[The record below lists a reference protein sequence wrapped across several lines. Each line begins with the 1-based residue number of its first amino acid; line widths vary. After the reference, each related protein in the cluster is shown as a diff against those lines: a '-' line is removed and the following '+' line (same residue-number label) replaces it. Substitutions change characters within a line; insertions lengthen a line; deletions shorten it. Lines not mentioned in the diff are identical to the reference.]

1 MPIVNGR
8 KPGQGSTNR
17 KTPIVILI
25 MSNYDIAKEVIAGLW
40 GNGEDRKHRLTEAG
54 YDYAAVQSIVNSL
67 VKDGYTAPTAPA
79 AEDEPGELLE
89 VDYDP
94 KVHTGIVINIIV

>member
-25 MSNYDIAKEVIAGLW
+25 MSNYDIAREVIAGLW
-40 GNGEDRKHRLTEAG
+40 GNGEERKRRLTEAG

-67 VKDGYTAPTAPA
+67 VKDGYTAPP
-79 AEDEPGELLE
+79 AEDKTSELLE

>member
-1 MPIVNGR
+1 
-8 KPGQGSTNR
+8 
-17 KTPIVILI
+17 

-40 GNGEDRKHRLTEAG
+40 GNGEDRKRRLTEAG

-67 VKDGYTAPTAPA
+67 VKDGYTPP
-79 AEDEPGELLE
+79 AEDKTGELLE
-89 VDYDP
+89 IDYDP